1 MRRFV
6 PPLLLGALGILS
18 AACSSAP
25 SSQSADP
32 AAARLLGQVQ
42 AAVQKASSVTF
53 SDITTVNNQSQT
65 IAGSFSAVA
74 STEDLAGA
82 KGAYVRVRVLGTSVW
97 VQTNSTSSLTQALGL
112 SESAASKA
120 VDSWIQLSSTD
131 GPYNQLLQSMTIAQT
146 VDVYFPTR
154 SSVHL
159 GTTTT
164 INGIKVRTLTGSVSA
179 SSGPT
184 ATTSLLVDATTLLP
198 VRGVLNAHQGGARET
213 KRCDYSAWGAKVAV
227 EAPSS
232 AAPLSS
238 FTG

>member
-97 VQTNSTSSLTQALGL
+97 VQTNSTSSLTQVLGL

-146 VDVYFPTR
+146 V
-154 SSVHL
+154 